1 MLIEKIQKLSLVNL
15 LIFLVIIIAILFN
28 FSSFKREIE
37 NLERNYSTKGLKFP
51 ELRDFESII
60 SLSNCETFKKNI
72 LSMFVFPEK
81 KLHKSKLTKK
91 QTLSQIS
98 NRKRNFQILGIIKI
112 NGQKFYIVKDNKE
125 VKLIKYEEID
135 GSKER
140 NRI

>member
-1 MLIEKIQKLSLVNL
+1 M
-15 LIFLVIIIAILFN
+15 
-28 FSSFKREIE
+28 
-37 NLERNYSTKGLKFP
+37 ERNYSAKGLKFP

-72 LSMFVFPEK
+72 LSMFVFPEE

-91 QTLSQIS
+91 RALSQIS
-98 NRKRNFQILGIIKI
+98 NQKRNFQILGIIKI